1 LPPPASEFGEL
12 STLRAHLR
20 TCRLCVTAGYEI
32 ASLPVVS
39 GPPGAQ
45 VMLVGQAPGRT
56 EAATGRPFHGP
67 SGRRLFRWLASVGWE
82 EEAFR
87 QRHHFAAV
95 TRCYPGPHPSGRGDR
110 VPSLAEQALC
120 RPYLDA
126 EIRLVKPRLII
137 TLGGLALRLFYP
149 ASTRL
154 GDVVGAAAYFPPDA
168 LDPPAAFDIR
178 RAEQR
183 QQFDPT
189 LDPAGRWLVPL
200 PHPSGAS
207 LWHNQR
213 HNQERLAQALA
224 IVAAIR
230 SHFDL

>member
-1 LPPPASEFGEL
+1 MPPPGFEVTEL
-12 STLRAHLR
+12 SALQARLR
-20 TCRLCVTAGYEI
+20 TCRLCADAGYEI
-32 ASLPVVS
+32 GSLPVVS
-39 GPPGAQ
+39 GPRGAQ
-45 VMLVGQAPGRT
+45 VMLIGQAPGRT
-56 EAATGRPFHGP
+56 EAATERPFQGP
-67 SGRRLFRWLASVGWE
+67 SGRRLFRWLASAGWQE
-82 EEAFR
+82 EGFR

-110 VPSLAEQALC
+110 VPSPGEQALC

-126 EIRLVKPRLII
+126 EIRLVNPRLII

-154 GDVVGAAAYFPPDA
+154 GDVVGSVAYFPPSA
-168 LDPPAAFDIR
+168 LDPPAAFEIS

-207 LWHNQR
+207 LWHNHR
-213 HNQERLAQALA
+213 HNQVRLAQALA

>member
-1 LPPPASEFGEL
+1 MGSAP
-12 STLRAHLR
+12 
-20 TCRLCVTAGYEI
+20 I
-32 ASLPVVS
+32 VS

-45 VMLVGQAPGRT
+45 VMLIGQAPGRT
-56 EAATGRPFHGP
+56 EAATGRPFQGP
-67 SGRRLFRWLASVGWE
+67 SGRRLFRWLTAAGWE
-82 EEAFR
+82 EDAFR
-87 QRHHFAAV
+87 RRHHFAAV

-110 VPSLAEQALC
+110 VPSPAEQALC
-120 RPYLDA
+120 RPNLEA

-154 GDVVGAAAYFPPDA
+154 GDVVGTAAYFPPAALHLPAA
-168 LDPPAAFDIR
+168 LDIG
-178 RAEQR
+178 RATQQR
-183 QQFDPT
+183 QFDPG

-213 HNQERLAQALA
+213 QNQERISEALA
-224 IVAAIR
+224 ILAAIR